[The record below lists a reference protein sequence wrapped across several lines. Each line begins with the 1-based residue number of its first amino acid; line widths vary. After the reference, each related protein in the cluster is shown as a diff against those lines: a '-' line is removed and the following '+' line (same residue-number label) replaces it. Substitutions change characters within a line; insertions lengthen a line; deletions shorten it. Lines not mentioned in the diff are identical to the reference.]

1 MNMIIQNINFLSD
14 NIKFFLGEKIIGRKI
29 SKKYFQSK
37 NYYKSEWKERK
48 ILQRKKLIDLINYSY
63 ENIPYYKK
71 ILFKGNL
78 IHKINENISFFKDV
92 PFLNKKLILEN
103 YDLLIN
109 PKKQKK
115 IYHCK
120 TGGSTGE
127 KITVEYDNLAAD
139 SSSAVTRYCRNSIR
153 VPGSDLHF
161 AANFGEKIGFKD
173 KLKENIKSYLLG
185 RDNVFFSSLNDE
197 DLKKIIK
204 KIKKKKPTLI
214 HCHPSTMMMIFNYCL
229 SKKINLNFEYFESSG
244 EQLTKIDKK
253 KIENYFFCKVIQRY
267 GQAETGIIAYEIFK
281 DEKIYVLDKSVYV
294 ENYDD
299 EIITTGLENLH
310 MPLLR
315 YQTGDLGKLKENFKG
330 IYFDEIIGRKHEKL
344 ILNNKTFL
352 THHIQDIIDHRIHN
366 VNMFQI
372 QLRENK
378 KHILL
383 INITD
388 NHLKS
393 EIIDKINKYFYN
405 SFDVQFVE
413 KDKFILKGSRSKF
426 SYIVNNND

>member
-1 MNMIIQNINFLSD
+1 MNIISRNYNIISD
-14 NIKFFLGEKIIGRKI
+14 NIKFFLGEKLAGRQI
-29 SKKYFQSK
+29 SKKYFQLK
-37 NYYKSEWKERK
+37 VYYKSDWKYRK
-48 ILQRKKLIDLINYSY
+48 VLQKKKLISLVNYCY

-71 ILFKGNL
+71 ILFKKDL
-78 IHKINENISFFKDV
+78 INKLNQNISFFKDI

-103 YDLLIN
+103 YDLLIS

-115 IYHCK
+115 IYYCK
-120 TGGSTGE
+120 TGGSSGE
-127 KITVEYDNLAAD
+127 KITVEYNDFAAD

-161 AANFGEKIGFKD
+161 AANFGDKISLKD
-173 KLKENIKSYLLG
+173 KLKENFKSYILG
-185 RDNVFFSSLNDE
+185 RDNIFFSSLNDE
-197 DLKKIIK
+197 DIKKIIK
-204 KIKKKKPTLI
+204 KIIKKKPTLI
-214 HCHPSTMMMIFNYCL
+214 HCHPSTMIIILDFCMK
-229 SKKINLNFEYFESSG
+229 KKINLNFKYFESSG
-244 EQLTKIDKK
+244 EQLTYIDRK

-294 ENYDD
+294 ENYAD

-315 YQTGDLGKLKENFKG
+315 YQTGDLGIIKEDLKGF
-330 IYFDEIIGRKHEKL
+330 YFDEIIGRKHEKL
-344 ILNNKTFL
+344 TLNNEVFL
-352 THHIQDIIDHRIHN
+352 THHIQDIIDHRIQN

-383 INITD
+383 LNIAH

-393 EIIDKINKYFYN
+393 EITDKVNKYFYN
-405 SFDVQFVE
+405 SFEVQFVE
-413 KDKFILKGSRSKF
+413 KDKFIFKGSRSKF
-426 SYIVNNND
+426 SYIVNK

>member
-1 MNMIIQNINFLSD
+1 MNIIIQNLNIVND
-14 NIKFFLGEKIIGRKI
+14 NIKFFFGEKLTGRKI
-29 SKKYFQSK
+29 SKKCFQLK
-37 NYYKSEWKERK
+37 NYYNSEWKDRK
-48 ILQRKKLIDLINYSY
+48 ILQRKKIINLVNYCY

-71 ILFKGNL
+71 ILAKRDL
-78 IHKINENISFFKDV
+78 INKLNQNFSFFKDV

-103 YDLLIN
+103 YHLLIN

-120 TGGSTGE
+120 TGGSSGE

-153 VPGSDLHF
+153 IPGSDLHF
-161 AANFGEKIGFKD
+161 AANFGDKISFKD
-173 KLKENIKSYLLG
+173 KLRENIKSYILG

-204 KIKKKKPTLI
+204 KIEKKKPTLI
-214 HCHPSTMMMIFNYCL
+214 HCHPSTMMMIFNFCL
-229 SKKINLNFEYFESSG
+229 KQKINLNFRYFESSG
-244 EQLTKIDKK
+244 EQLTKIDRK

-294 ENYDD
+294 ENYDE

-310 MPLLR
+310 MPLIR
-315 YQTGDLGKLKENFKG
+315 YQTGDLGKLKEDYKG

-344 ILNNKTFL
+344 LLNNKIFL
-352 THHIQDIIDHRIHN
+352 THHIQDIIDHRILN
-366 VNMFQI
+366 INMFQI

-378 KHILL
+378 KHLLL
-383 INITD
+383 INVSH

-393 EIIDKINKYFYN
+393 EIINRVNKYFHN
-405 SFDVQFVE
+405 SFEVQFVE
-413 KDKFILKGSRSKF
+413 KDKFIFKGSRSKF
-426 SYIVNNND
+426 SYIVSQ